1 MSGIPNNN
9 NNDDYPASWTHKLFH
24 TASTD
29 NNDQSWCVHD
39 MYHVMCHVMSCHV
52 SCHVCRYAYS
62 EAELAD
68 LTLRD
73 VANTDWAV
81 DQMKLIANDTHGMGK
96 KPFFFTL
103 GLHKV
108 GEG

>member
-1 MSGIPNNN
+1 
-9 NNDDYPASWTHKLFH
+9 
-24 TASTD
+24 
-29 NNDQSWCVHD
+29 
-39 MYHVMCHVMSCHV
+39 MSCV
-52 SCHVCRYAYS
+52 MLSCCHVCRYAYS

-81 DQMKLIANDTHGMGK
+81 DQMRLIANDTHGMGK

-108 GEG
+108 GGASGSGYH

>member
-1 MSGIPNNN
+1 M
-9 NNDDYPASWTHKLFH
+9 
-24 TASTD
+24 
-29 NNDQSWCVHD
+29 
-39 MYHVMCHVMSCHV
+39 

-108 GEG
+108 GGAQAVVISEAALLSSRTCRGTPPRSSSTCTPRRRWTCP

>member
-1 MSGIPNNN
+1 MS
-9 NNDDYPASWTHKLFH
+9 
-24 TASTD
+24 
-29 NNDQSWCVHD
+29 
-39 MYHVMCHVMSCHV
+39 CHVMSCDIM

-108 GEG
+108 GGGPGSGYH